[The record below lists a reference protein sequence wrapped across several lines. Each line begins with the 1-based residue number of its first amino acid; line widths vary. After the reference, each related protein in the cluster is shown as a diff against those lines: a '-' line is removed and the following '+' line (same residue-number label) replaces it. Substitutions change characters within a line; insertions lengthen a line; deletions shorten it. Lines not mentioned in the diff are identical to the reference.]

1 MNVMRAAIR
10 PKPITPPTA
19 PPISAGVLLTL
30 PASLLLL
37 LLLVV
42 EVAEVDDDE
51 DHVGICVLE
60 AGRRED
66 STRFVS

>member
-19 PPISAGVLLTL
+19 PPIIAGVLLTL
-30 PASLLLL
+30 PASLPLLL
-37 LLLVV
+37 LL
-42 EVAEVDDDE
+42 AAADDE
-51 DHVGICVLE
+51 DRVGIGVLE

-66 STRFVS
+66 SMCFVP

>member
-19 PPISAGVLLTL
+19 PPIIAGVLLTL

-37 LLLVV
+37 PLLAA
-42 EVAEVDDDE
+42 AEADNDGDR
-51 DHVGICVLE
+51 VGICVLE

-66 STRFVS
+66 SMCFVP

>member
-1 MNVMRAAIR
+1 MNVMRATIR

-19 PPISAGVLLTL
+19 PPTIAGVLLTL
-30 PASLLLL
+30 PASLL

-51 DHVGICVLE
+51 DHVGIGVLE

-66 STRFVS
+66 SMCFVP